1 MNKLRRPT
9 VNDIPQTSFAAE
21 ILFMVLVI
29 TLTPWVAIVVTE
41 IL

>member
-1 MNKLRRPT
+1 MKIRKPT

-21 ILFMVLVI
+21 IFFISLVV